1 MHNYA
6 KLCKTMHATGP
17 ILITSFYLNIRKV
30 HVKFLVVVFE
40 KKWLKKRNNVENRY
54 LMHNH
59 AYAKLYTQMTRSF
72 SLLLAILRRMCVKFQ
87 SNHFSSFLK
96 N

>member
-1 MHNYA
+1 MHDYA

-30 HVKFLVVVFE
+30 NVKFLLIVFE

-59 AYAKLYTQMTRSF
+59 AYAKLYTSRGKRP
-72 SLLLAILRRMCVKFQ
+72 IL
-87 SNHFSSFLK
+87 NHLSIPIRVCFT
-96 N
+96 